1 MWVAASMGDDAGDDW
16 VAGALEEPM
25 TISVRFVVVD
35 FVDFVVVVDYDWMT
49 SR

>member
-1 MWVAASMGDDAGDDW
+1 MASRGDDAGDDW
-16 VAGALEEPM
+16 VDGALEEPM

-35 FVDFVVVVDYDWMT
+35 FVVVVDYDWMT